1 VLVIYDSYNIN
12 EMEKY
17 VYNGVWLD
25 GKLEKEG
32 YRPSEERY
40 EQISKFCKQY
50 SRPFSVLDIGAAE
63 GYFTHRLASEFDGCF
78 TAVESDK
85 GRNLLE
91 TCKKNNND
99 KVFLLE
105 KKINLKDLK
114 AMAEVHYF
122 DVILA
127 LNVVHHFDEPFQ
139 EVLDTMMSMCSYCFF
154 EHPDEKEDKKTIN
167 FERLAAE
174 KLNLDKYNAKYLI
187 DTDRWDAISRKL
199 YLLENKSPKKI
210 ARRWSKGKF
219 YKDDEGIDIN
229 TSFENI
235 KVSYKHKDEER
246 DWRLGLNLRT
256 FFENDG
262 AYPTLYQI
270 FEQIDACEVDED
282 NETIDLASHNLI
294 LDNGR
299 VDFID
304 QGGGPDYDNTKYFYI
319 NEKEMFKAHLLM
331 SFPRLQIPKEVYEQA
346 QMQRGVLEHKNIK
359 LLTVLS
365 ESSGK
370 TRIFSTMGPGCED
383 ICAELMEEQLKQET
397 L

>member
-1 VLVIYDSYNIN
+1 
-12 EMEKY
+12 MEKY

-174 KLNLDKYNAKYLI
+174 KLNLDKYNAEYLI
-187 DTDRWDAISRKL
+187 DTDRWEAVSRKL
-199 YLLENKSPKKI
+199 YLLENKSPKKV

-270 FEQIDACEVDED
+270 FEQIDTCEVDED
-282 NETIDLASHNLI
+282 NKTIDLASHNLI

-319 NEKEMFKAHLLM
+319 NEKEIFKAHLLM
-331 SFPRLQIPKEVYEQA
+331 SFPRLQVPSEVYEQA
-346 QMQRGVLEHKNIK
+346 QMQRGILQHENIK
-359 LLTVLS
+359 LLTILS

-370 TRIFSTMGPGCED
+370 TRIFSTMGPFSHD
-383 ICAELMEEQLKQET
+383 IVTELTEEQLQQKP